1 MEYITPVSDA
11 PENFLFWSAVT
22 VISAT
27 LKRHVWYLRGL
38 RKMYPNLYTVLVGKP
53 GTGKGEA
60 ANPAIDILSEANTA
74 NILSDRLTME
84 FILERLAKGF
94 QSKIHTSTG
103 GFTFGTESTALIYS
117 PEMSILIMSPRTT
130 LPTMADLW
138 DCRERPFDYGTRY
151 KGSYVIEK
159 PGVSLFAC
167 SAEEWLART
176 IPNEAVGGGF
186 TRRVNYVHSKTVF
199 RNKPWPI
206 TSNSGSSRSDLISDL
221 RHISSLRGEFNLD
234 GAAKPLFEKYYRSSK
249 ADEFDDEATALY
261 KNTKWVHITKLAMA
275 LSLSRDDDLV
285 IAVQDMLM
293 AENRINKVIES
304 LPLVFRAVGESDLV
318 SAADK
323 VLRFLELHGNAS
335 IKDILRVNWKHVTY
349 DTLMVILTTLIQGG
363 LVKEEARGNKV
374 IYSSTQGGKP

>member
-1 MEYITPVSDA
+1 
-11 PENFLFWSAVT
+11 
-22 VISAT
+22 
-27 LKRHVWYLRGL
+27 
-38 RKMYPNLYTVLVGKP
+38 MYPNLYTVLVGKP

-84 FILERLAKGF
+84 YILERLAKGF
-94 QSKIHTSTG
+94 QSKIHTTSG
-103 GFTFGTESTALIYS
+103 GFTFGTESTAIIYS

-130 LPTMADLW
+130 LPTMSDLW

-176 IPNEAVGGGF
+176 IPSEAVGGGF
-186 TRRVNYVHSKTVF
+186 TRRVNHVYSKTVF
-199 RNKPWPI
+199 RNKPWP
-206 TSNSGSSRSDLISDL
+206 TMSNSGSLRSDLINDL
-221 RHISSLRGEFNLD
+221 RHISSIKGGFKFEN
-234 GAAKPLFEKYYRSSK
+234 AAKPLFEKYYKSSI

-261 KNTKWVHITKLAMA
+261 KGSKWVHITKLAMG
-275 LSLSRDDDLV
+275 LSVSRDDDLV
-285 IAVQDMLM
+285 ITREDMLT
-293 AENRINKVIES
+293 AETRVNIIIRD

-363 LVKEEARGNKV
+363 LVKEEERGNKV
-374 IYSSTQGGKP
+374 IYSSIQGGKP